1 MSLEHGRV
9 PRGSVSD
16 DRPRPRRYPAMSL
29 RIIASIAGGEIE
41 DPVPHAIER
50 RQIERDIA
58 HFGFRQVQEGSF
70 RP

>member
-1 MSLEHGRV
+1 
-9 PRGSVSD
+9 
-16 DRPRPRRYPAMSL
+16 MSL

-58 HFGFRQVQEGSF
+58 HFGFRQLQERSF